1 MFNLTLRLE
10 TLHTL
15 LSSKL
20 WYQVLT
26 IELYR
31 SNLSH
36 EFIHYISDLIGHLYI
51 FHFLLRITYIS
62 DSKT

>member
-1 MFNLTLRLE
+1 MLNLTLGLQ

-15 LSSKL
+15 LSSKP
-20 WYQVLT
+20 WYHHLLT

-36 EFIHYISDLIGHLYI
+36 EFIHYIDYI
-51 FHFLLRITYIS
+51 TDRI
-62 DSKT
+62 